1 MLKTIE
7 CYCKNKSTRKY
18 AIATVGFIV
27 ITLFFFYAF
36 IYNDILETSRC
47 GVNFWHDLV
56 EGKLRYFYARRTDMP
71 AIAYQRVVRASY
83 EFPIYIVFAIWN
95 FPLFLL
101 EKFAHVDIFG
111 SVLCLMWAKT
121 ILLFFVVL
129 LCIEIVKICKKLAM
143 KKETIAIVVMLFL
156 TANFLTTSVVMMS
169 SYEVISLYFS
179 LIAINKYMEGD
190 GTGFLIYFTI
200 AVSMKYFA
208 LFIFIPL
215 LLLKEKNIFKIAGN
229 VLITILPVLACRL
242 LIPMGISYPDI
253 SDAAERITAYATSIL
268 TASASGTAAIA
279 EAVVANASHGMGIG
293 NLGFLYALQYYLEIG
308 TGRMYY
314 SVFAFVT
321 LYVICYVVKIEK
333 QEELNKWVIYVC
345 VLAYGLLF
353 TTFFTHAYWIVL
365 LVPFLVI
372 LIGQN
377 SKYLY
382 INMLLEMALT
392 WGMIMAQMVR
402 FSWLYGSAIAECM
415 YIPKIVG
422 ELKKEEYQQF
432 TIGNLIQNLGMDFDN
447 ISNGITGLGMGIF
460 ISCLVLFF
468 VLNFPKAEWKFK
480 VTCEGET
487 IKWWLVGIRVLA
499 GWCIALVPIGLLLL
513 QRMQ

>member
-1 MLKTIE
+1 MLGKISNYYKSKT
-7 CYCKNKSTRKY
+7 TRKY
-18 AIATVGFIV
+18 AIVSTGFAV
-27 ITLFFFYAF
+27 ITLLFFYAF

-47 GVNFWHDLV
+47 GVNLWHDLV

-71 AIAYQRVVRASY
+71 AIAYQRVVGASY
-83 EFPIYIVFAIWN
+83 EFPIYIIFAIWN

-101 EKFAHVDIFG
+101 EKFAHVDIFS

-121 ILLFFVVL
+121 ILLAFVIL
-129 LCIEIVKICKKLAM
+129 LCQEIAKICKKLGM
-143 KKETIAIVVMLFL
+143 SKDTIAMVVMLFV
-156 TANFLTTSVVMMS
+156 TANFLTTSVVMMA

-179 LIAINKYMEGD
+179 LIAINKYMEGNMR
-190 GTGFLIYFTI
+190 GFLLYFTI

-215 LLLKEKNIFKIAGN
+215 LLLKEKNIFKIAIN
-229 VLITILPVLACRL
+229 IIVSILPVLACRL
-242 LIPMGISYPDI
+242 LIPMGISYPEV
-253 SDAAERITAYATSIL
+253 SDASQMISAYATSII
-268 TASASGTAAIA
+268 TASTSTSSAIA
-279 EAVVANASHGMGIG
+279 EAISANASYGMGIG
-293 NLGFLYALQYYLEIG
+293 NLGFLYALKYYLEIG
-308 TGRMYY
+308 MGRMYY

-321 LYVICYVVKIEK
+321 LYVICYIVKIDK

-345 VLAYGLLF
+345 ALAYGLLF

-382 INMLLEMALT
+382 VNMLLEMALT
-392 WGMIMAQMVR
+392 WGMIMAQIVR

-422 ELKKEEYQQF
+422 ELTSEEYEQLSLQVF
-432 TIGNLIQNLGMDFDN
+432 LQNMGMDFDN
-447 ISNGITGLGMGIF
+447 ILNGLTGLGMGIY

-468 VLNFPKAEWKFK
+468 VLNFPKANWKFK
-480 VTCEGET
+480 ITCEGES

-499 GWCIALVPIGLLLL
+499 GWCIALIPIGFLVL
-513 QRMQ
+513 QRML

>member
-1 MLKTIE
+1 MLKTVRN
-7 CYCKNKSTRKY
+7 YYKDKDKRKY
-18 AIATVGFIV
+18 VIAGTGFLI

-56 EGKLRYFYARRTDMP
+56 EGKLRYFYARATDMP
-71 AIAYQRVVRASY
+71 AIAYQRVVMASY
-83 EFPIYIVFAIWN
+83 EFPIYIIFAIWN

-101 EKFAHVDIFG
+101 EKFAHADIFS

-121 ILLFFVVL
+121 ILLVFAIL
-129 LCIEIVKICKKLAM
+129 LCLEIAKICKKLAM
-143 KKETIAIVVMLFL
+143 SKETTAIVVMLFI
-156 TANFLTTSVVMMS
+156 TANFLTTSVVMMA

-179 LIAINKYMEGD
+179 LVAINKYMEGNMK
-190 GTGFLIYFTI
+190 GFLLYFTI

-229 VLITILPVLACRL
+229 VIISILPVLVCRL
-242 LIPMGISYPDI
+242 LIPMGISYPEATSVVQETSVI
-253 SDAAERITAYATSIL
+253 ATSI
-268 TASASGTAAIA
+268 S
-279 EAVVANASHGMGIG
+279 ANASYGMGIG
-293 NLGFLYALQYYLEIG
+293 NLGFLYALKYYLEIG
-308 TGRMYY
+308 MGRMYY

-321 LYVICYVVKIEK
+321 LYVICYIVKIDK
-333 QEELNKWVIYVC
+333 QDELNKWVIYVC
-345 VLAYGLLF
+345 ALAYGLLF

-377 SKYLY
+377 AKYLY
-382 INMLLEMALT
+382 VNMLLEMALT
-392 WGMIMAQMVR
+392 WGMIMAQIVR

-422 ELKKEEYQQF
+422 ELKPEEYEQ
-432 TIGNLIQNLGMDFDN
+432 LSLSVLLQNMGMDFDN
-447 ISNGITGLGMGIF
+447 ILNGLTGLGMGIY
-460 ISCLVLFF
+460 ISCLILFF
-468 VLNFPKAEWKFK
+468 VLNFPKANWKFK
-480 VTCEGET
+480 ITCEGES

-499 GWCIALVPIGLLLL
+499 GWCIAFMPIGFLML
-513 QRMQ
+513 QRML

>member
-1 MLKTIE
+1 MLKTI
-7 CYCKNKSTRKY
+7 CSYYKNKDTRIY
-18 AIATVGFIV
+18 AIAATGFVV
-27 ITLFFFYAF
+27 ITLLFFYAF

-47 GVNFWHDLV
+47 GVNLWHDLV

-71 AIAYQRVVRASY
+71 AIAYRRSVIASY

-101 EKFAHVDIFG
+101 EKFAGIDIFS

-121 ILLFFVVL
+121 ILLVFVFL
-129 LCIEIVKICKKLAM
+129 LCIEIVKICKKLGM
-143 KKETIAIVVMLFL
+143 SRETIGIVVMLFV

-179 LIAINKYMEGD
+179 LIAINKYMD
-190 GTGFLIYFTI
+190 GNGKGFLLYFTI
-200 AVSMKYFA
+200 AIAMKYFA

-215 LLLKEKNIFKIAGN
+215 LLLKEKNIFKIGGS
-229 VLITILPVLACRL
+229 VIVSLLPVVICRL

-253 SDAAERITAYATSIL
+253 SSAVQDISASLTSIML
-268 TASASGTAAIA
+268 ASASSSSAIA
-279 EAVVANASHGMGIG
+279 ESISANASHGMGIG
-293 NLGFLYALQYYLEIG
+293 NLGFLYALKYYLEIG
-308 TGRMYY
+308 MGRMYY

-321 LYVICYVVKIEK
+321 LYVICYAVKVEK
-333 QEELNKWVIYVC
+333 QEELNKWVIYIC
-345 VLAYGLLF
+345 ALSYGLLF

-365 LVPFLVI
+365 LVPFLAI

-382 INMLLEMALT
+382 INMLLEMALS

-422 ELKKEEYQQF
+422 ELTPETYEQF
-432 TIGNLIQNLGMDFDN
+432 TIGNIIQNLGMDFDN
-447 ISNGITGLGMGIF
+447 ILNGVIGLGMGIYV
-460 ISCLVLFF
+460 SCLVLFF
-468 VLNFPKAEWKFK
+468 VLNFPKANWKFK
-480 VTCEGET
+480 VTCEGES

-499 GWCIALVPIGLLLL
+499 GWCIALVPIGMLFL